1 MIRTTLSLQA
11 LRDGL
16 RSTLQQYQAIQPEA
30 TLESL
35 RRFRVFAMVTL
46 VINVLYAVQFLTHA
60 DVALGPARYTWT
72 VGIGLLHAVM
82 ACLMALLGYLSHLT
96 VRHPR
101 SMARWAFALH
111 MLVCATALAFAC
123 GLLVMDQWVL
133 KNSTPFVLIC
143 LVVGMMSLM
152 RPRFAVLLFGT
163 AYAGLYFAFA
173 MTQANAEVLAQT
185 RGDARLVLI
194 LSTVVSYVVWRQYV
208 AATLLRQEVAT
219 AQRALADKQAALEYL
234 ATHDP
239 LTGLLNRRE
248 FSHLAEQELARA
260 ARYPCPTSLVMMDLD
275 FFKKINDHHGHPV
288 GDQVLVHVAA
298 LLLRVTRHVD
308 VAARFGGE
316 EFIVLLPNTAAEG
329 ALAFAEKLRH
339 DIETQAL
346 QVGGLTVPVTA
357 SLGVTCLTQ
366 SHQAPAAA
374 LYAAADRGLY
384 AAKQAGRNR
393 VVFEDLGAE
402 PA

>member
-1 MIRTTLSLQA
+1 MIRTKLSLQA

-16 RSTLQQYQAIQPEA
+16 RTTLQQYEAIQPEA

-60 DVALGPARYTWT
+60 DAALGPARYAWT

-82 ACLMALLGYLSHLT
+82 ACLMALLGFLSHRA
-96 VRHPR
+96 VRQPR
-101 SMARWAFALH
+101 ATARWAFALH

-152 RPRFAVLLFGT
+152 RPRFAVLLFGC
-163 AYAGLYFAFA
+163 AYAALYFALA
-173 MTQANAEVLAQT
+173 VTQPNAEMLAQT

-219 AQRALADKQAALEYL
+219 AQKALADKQAALEYL

-248 FSHLAEQELARA
+248 FSRLAELELARA
-260 ARYPCPTSLVMMDLD
+260 TRYPCPTSVVMVDLD
-275 FFKKINDHHGHPV
+275 FFKKINDHYGHPV
-288 GDQVLVHVAA
+288 GDQVLVHVASIVQ
-298 LLLRVTRHVD
+298 RMTRNVD

-316 EFIVLLPNTAAEG
+316 EFIVLLPSTTAEG
-329 ALAFAEKLRH
+329 ALAFAENLRKA
-339 DIETQAL
+339 IETSAL
-346 QVGGLTVPVTA
+346 QIGEVSVPATA
-357 SLGVTCLTQ
+357 SMGVTCLAMGT
-366 SHQAPAAA
+366 AASA
-374 LYAAADRGLY
+374 DTLYAAADRGLY

-393 VVFEDLGAE
+393 VEFCALPIA
-402 PA
+402 A

>member
-1 MIRTTLSLQA
+1 MIRTTLTLQA
-11 LRDGL
+11 LRDRL

-60 DVALGPARYTWT
+60 DVALGPAPYAWT
-72 VGIGLLHAVM
+72 MGIGLLHAAM
-82 ACLMALLGYLSHLT
+82 ACLMALLGFFSHRA

-101 SMARWAFALH
+101 ASARWGFALQ

-123 GLLVMDQWVL
+123 GLMVLDQWVL

-152 RPRFAVLLFGT
+152 RPRFAVLLFGG
-163 AYAGLYFAFA
+163 AYIGLYFALA
-173 MTQANAEVLAQT
+173 HTQPNAEMLAQT
-185 RGDARLVLI
+185 RGDARLVFI
-194 LSTVVSYVVWRQYV
+194 ISAVVSYVVWRQYV
-208 AATLLRQEVAT
+208 VATLLRQEVAT
-219 AQRALADKQAALEYL
+219 AQKALADKQTALEYL

-239 LTGLLNRRE
+239 LTGLFNRRE
-248 FSHLAEQELARA
+248 FSRLAEQELARA
-260 ARYPCPTSLVMMDLD
+260 ARYPCPTSVVMVDLD
-275 FFKKINDHHGHPV
+275 FFKRINDQYGHPV
-288 GDQVLVHVAA
+288 GDHVLVHVAA
-298 LLLRVTRHVD
+298 IVQKMGRSVD

-316 EFIVLLPNTAAEG
+316 EFIALLPNTTVEG
-329 ALAFAEKLRH
+329 AMTFAENLRQA
-339 DIETQAL
+339 IEASAL
-346 QVGGLTVPVTA
+346 QAGEFTVRATA
-357 SLGVTCLTQ
+357 SMGVTCLPLGATA
-366 SHQAPAAA
+366 SLDT

-393 VVFEDLGAE
+393 VEFCALARL
-402 PA
+402 A